1 LNRSFIAAAA
11 LLAGFADAGALA
23 QAAPSPTVQQQF
35 DAATAAL
42 DARDWEEAL
51 RLYEAL
57 EARLSVPRSLAIVR
71 TRKASALVELNR
83 LDEAAESL
91 RTALPLLPADDESLQ
106 PDRYIGLLTL
116 GAIAE
121 RRFDYAEA
129 LRQYRLAVAVPVAD
143 LGKLSAYRGLVQAQL
158 FDDPEGALR
167 DAEAALAI
175 TARVAPEDRALEGSV
190 QTLKGRAL
198 MNLGR
203 FVEAREALELALR
216 LLGNLTLRVDRAD
229 LLARSDL
236 ALAALLTGQ
245 AEAAKRYLAYTGA
258 GRVERGHLR
267 MNPNNWIPRCGGDLA
282 PADVV
287 VVQAA
292 VAEDGSVTHAS
303 PVYASRRGPSARIFA
318 QAVANWSFDRESVGT
333 IPPLLRSVARL
344 ELRCSSMGAPG
355 RYAEERDSVLARVA
369 AADPAWDAALRRLS
383 PDGLRGLRQELA
395 ALERR
400 PEPEPGLF
408 PALAALAMH
417 QAVPPAEREAY
428 LGRAIALAA
437 RADSPQLV
445 ATLALALGSVRREAI
460 AGSRLSDPLDYDH
473 LLALPEVRAAP
484 RAAAEIRLAMA
495 RHEFWDDR
503 GDRALEIA
511 AGVRDMAGLAAGDPL
526 RLQALEIGVAV
537 AAARGDEAGA
547 RALFAA
553 MGPAAERCGVTA
565 NRRRI
570 LARGADFPSDAWRW
584 GFEGWAMS
592 EMSVAPGGTVAEART
607 LVAYPAFVFGEAALR
622 IVNRTRF
629 DPILVGEG
637 ASCPADRQIVAF
649 RLP

>member
-1 LNRSFIAAAA
+1 MIAAAA
-11 LLAGFADAGALA
+11 LLAGLSSAAGA
-23 QAAPSPTVQQQF
+23 QSPPAPSVQQRF

-42 DARDWEEAL
+42 DAQNWEEAL
-51 RLYEAL
+51 RQYEAL
-57 EARLSVPRSLAIVR
+57 EAGLRAPRSLAIVR
-71 TRKASALVELNR
+71 ARKASALVELNR
-83 LDEAAESL
+83 LDEAAENL
-91 RTALPLLPADDESLQ
+91 RTALPLLPADDASLQ

-129 LRQYRLAVAVPVAD
+129 LRQYRLAAAVPVAE

-175 TARVAPEDRALEGSV
+175 AARVAPDDQALEGSV

-203 FVEAREALELALR
+203 FVEARAALERAMR

-245 AEAAKRYLAYTGA
+245 KEAAKRYLAYTGA
-258 GRVERGHLR
+258 GRVERGYLR
-267 MNPNNWIPRCGGDLA
+267 MSPNNRIPRCGGDLA
-282 PADVV
+282 PEDVV

-292 VAEDGSVTHAS
+292 VAEDGSVAYAS

-318 QAVANWSFDRESVGT
+318 QAVANWSFDRESAGT
-333 IPPLLRSVARL
+333 IPPLLRSVARF
-344 ELRCSSMGAPG
+344 ELRCSNMGAPG

-369 AADPAWDAALRRLS
+369 AAGPAWDAALRRLS

-400 PEPEPGLF
+400 PEPGAGLV
-408 PALAALAMH
+408 PVLAALSMN

-428 LGRAIALAA
+428 LRRAIA
-437 RADSPQLV
+437 RADSAPLV

-473 LLALPEVRAAP
+473 LLALPEVRGAP

-495 RHEFWDDR
+495 RHEFWNER

-511 AGVRDMAGLAAGDPL
+511 AGVRDMQGLEANDPL

-537 AAARGDEAGA
+537 AAARGDGAGA
-547 RALFAA
+547 RALFAT
-553 MGPAAERCGVTA
+553 MGPGAERCGVTA
-565 NRRRI
+565 NQRRI
-570 LARGADFPSDAWRW
+570 VASYTDFPNDALRW

-592 EMSVAPGGTVAEART
+592 EMSVAPAGTVAQTRT

-629 DPILVGEG
+629 DPILVADGD
-637 ASCPADRQIVAF
+637 SCPADPQTVSF